1 MPEPFA
7 RVRAC
12 VFDAYGTVFDFNS
25 AVARHAAA
33 LGPRAAQLSELW
45 RARQV
50 QYSWLRSLMGAYDPF
65 WTVTGEALDFAMAS
79 LGVADSSLRDK
90 LLTAYRS
97 LDTFPEVPAMLDA
110 IRSMGLRTAILSN
123 GDPEMLQ
130 DAARN
135 AGVADR
141 FEALL
146 SIDEVRI
153 YKTSP
158 RTYQIVLDRL
168 GVGRD
173 EVCFLSSNGWDAHGA
188 AYFGFDT
195 VWVNR
200 AGAPDERLPGELAA
214 ELPDLSGLPELLGRA
229 QDRPPAAQR
238 FLSG

>member
-1 MPEPFA
+1 MRQPLTN
-7 RVRAC
+7 VRAC

-25 AVARHAAA
+25 AVARHAAT
-33 LGPRAAQLSELW
+33 LGPRAVQLSELW

-79 LGVADSSLRDK
+79 LGVADAALRDQ

-97 LDTFPEVPAMLDA
+97 LDAFPEVPAMLDA
-110 IRSMGLRTAILSN
+110 VRRMGLRTAILSN
-123 GDPEMLQ
+123 GDPQMLG

-135 AGVADR
+135 AGLADR

-146 SIDEVRI
+146 SIDDVRI

-158 RTYQIVLDRL
+158 RAYQIVLDRL
-168 GVGRD
+168 GVTRD

-200 AGAPDERLPGELAA
+200 AGAPDERLPGQLAA
-214 ELPDLSGLPELLGRA
+214 QLPDLAGLPDLLARA
-229 QDRPPAAQR
+229 RDQGPPAHR
-238 FLSG
+238 SG